1 MIHHVLK
8 ENSSINFH
16 KPVLVY
22 VVFELMVGEDK
33 LDNAGVRQVGDIVI
47 YGGLY
52 NALLGPR
59 FSQIAGVQLCSP
71 Y

>member
-1 MIHHVLK
+1 M
-8 ENSSINFH
+8 
-16 KPVLVY
+16 
-22 VVFELMVGEDK
+22 GEDK
-33 LDNAGVRQVGDIVI
+33 LDYAGVRQVGDIVI
-47 YGGLY
+47 YGYGGLY